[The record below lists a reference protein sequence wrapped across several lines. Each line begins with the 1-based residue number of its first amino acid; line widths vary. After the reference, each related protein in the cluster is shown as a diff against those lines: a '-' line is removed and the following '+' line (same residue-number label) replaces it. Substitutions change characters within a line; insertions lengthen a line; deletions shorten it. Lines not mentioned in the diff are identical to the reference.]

1 MRTLL
6 LIFRRYQVFIL
17 FLFLEGI
24 SLSLIFRHNH
34 YQNAVFYNSATSYV
48 GSTLEFTDAIKAYFT
63 LNSVN
68 KRLAHENK
76 QLRTELEQMR
86 QQKYRQNQE
95 VNLDTALLRQYEFVV
110 ARVVNNTTHRSNNYI
125 TINKGKKDGIE
136 PGMGVIGPQGI
147 VGKVKS
153 CSENYATVISLL
165 HSNLIVSA
173 FIKNNNAIGRVQWDG
188 KNYRTA
194 KLLEISNH
202 LKINVGDTVLTS
214 GFSKVFPPSTMI
226 GTIKKKATKSQTYF
240 DIDVLL
246 STQFNQLTYVYV
258 VKNQLKQEQETLE
271 ADSLNVNQ

>member
-17 FLFLEGI
+17 FLLLEGI
-24 SLSLIFRHNH
+24 NLALIFQHNH
-34 YQNAVFYNSATSYV
+34 YQNAVFYNSATNYV
-48 GSTLEFTDAIKAYFT
+48 GSTLEFTNAIKAYFSLST
-63 LNSVN
+63 INQN
-68 KRLAHENK
+68 LAHENQ
-76 QLRTELEQMR
+76 QLRTALEQIR
-86 QQKYRQNQE
+86 QQKYRQNQRIQ
-95 VNLDTALLRQYEFVV
+95 LDSALTRQYEFVV

-136 PGMGVIGPQGI
+136 PGMGVIGPLGI

-173 FIKNNNAIGRVQWDG
+173 FIKSNDAIGRVQWDG

-214 GFSKVFPPSTMI
+214 GFSKVFPPSTMV
-226 GTIKKKATKSQTYF
+226 GTIKKLATKSQTYF

-246 STQFNQLTYVYV
+246 STKFNQLTYVYV
-258 VKNQLKQEQETLE
+258 VKNQLKIEQETLE
-271 ADSLNVNQ
+271 ADSLNINQ